1 MTWSERS
8 ELRVSSGAYTFRV
21 RIQTIHKDCFVRYTS
36 YERLFDSRSYFGLVR
51 LLFDSR
57 SYFGANE
64 TFIRQAQLF

>member
-36 YERLFDSRSYFGLVR
+36 YERLFDSRSYFG
-51 LLFDSR
+51 
-57 SYFGANE
+57 ANE
-64 TFIRQAQLF
+64 TFIRQPWLFWPGYDYFN

>member
-8 ELRVSSGAYTFRV
+8 ELRVSAGAYTVSV

-36 YERLFDSRSYFGLVR
+36 YERLFDSHSYFGLVR

-57 SYFGANE
+57 GYFGRVM
-64 TFIRQAQLF
+64 TILID